1 MEYFKNCM
9 TQEQLEQEHRK
20 LVIKMHPDRNPDNPN
35 ATAEFQEMQS
45 QYEERKAELNGDYSK
60 ARKGRER
67 REREDRERRERER
80 REQER
85 RKKEMAID
93 QARKNKQRSHLEWK
107 QGEYVYA
114 RMVNFTRSMFEWD
127 NLSGDEL
134 LHVVSKMGG
143 KEETVVR
150 IEHIVE
156 CQSFDI
162 LNASLSKLLNS
173 METGCIY
180 GGRETLQDADP
191 ANGIYK
197 KQTVGKVVMF
207 RSEQYCVFGNPM
219 GDQTISDYYM
229 PVGYETL
236 FGSQIDRIKAHIAY
250 EEQEKAR
257 LEAERMARIEAE
269 QRPMIAGW
277 EPKLIALSRGLT
289 AKEQKEV
296 AMSNLKTMLK
306 AKFPGAKFTVKS
318 DRYGDVVVR
327 WEDGPTWQ
335 AVREVT
341 KLFDAWEAI
350 DAKTGN
356 QTLTPWMEHYG
367 RMCFSV
373 TETERKMSVLTKA
386 RILQQ
391 LGSVT
396 EAFTTSAI
404 DDEVTVSDF
413 DWLMLHLLVG
423 IEIGKGNQ
431 ECMSTIHADGRRTVA
446 INAAVNF
453 IFAHSDYCKPAKAKK
468 AKAA

>member
-134 LHVVSKMGG
+134 LHVVIKMGV
-143 KEETVVR
+143 KDETVVR

-229 PVGYETL
+229 PVGYETHQ
-236 FGSQIDRIKAHIAY
+236 GAHC
-250 EEQEKAR
+250 
-257 LEAERMARIEAE
+257 L
-269 QRPMIAGW
+269 
-277 EPKLIALSRGLT
+277 
-289 AKEQKEV
+289 
-296 AMSNLKTMLK
+296 
-306 AKFPGAKFTVKS
+306 
-318 DRYGDVVVR
+318 
-327 WEDGPTWQ
+327 
-335 AVREVT
+335 
-341 KLFDAWEAI
+341 
-350 DAKTGN
+350 
-356 QTLTPWMEHYG
+356 
-367 RMCFSV
+367 
-373 TETERKMSVLTKA
+373 
-386 RILQQ
+386 
-391 LGSVT
+391 
-396 EAFTTSAI
+396 
-404 DDEVTVSDF
+404 
-413 DWLMLHLLVG
+413 
-423 IEIGKGNQ
+423 
-431 ECMSTIHADGRRTVA
+431 
-446 INAAVNF
+446 
-453 IFAHSDYCKPAKAKK
+453 
-468 AKAA
+468 

>member
-9 TQEQLEQEHRK
+9 NHEQLEQEHRK
-20 LVIKMHPDRNPDNPN
+20 LVIQMHPDRNPDNPN
-35 ATAEFQEMQS
+35 ATAEFQEMQA

-85 RKKEMAID
+85 RKKEQAID

-127 NLSGDEL
+127 NLTGDDL
-134 LHVVSKMGG
+134 LHVVIKMGV
-143 KEETVVR
+143 KDETVVR

-162 LNASLSKLLNS
+162 LNVSLSKLMGSSESFIL
-173 METGCIY
+173 Y

-191 ANGIYK
+191 ANGIFK

-219 GDQTISDYYM
+219 GDTVISDYYM
-229 PVGYETL
+229 PVGYEVL
-236 FGSQIDRIKAHIAY
+236 FGSQIDRIKARIAY
-250 EEQEKAR
+250 EQQEAAR
-257 LEAERMARIEAE
+257 IEAERMARIEAK
-269 QRPMIAGW
+269 QRPMIAEW

-306 AKFPGAKFTVKS
+306 AKFPGAKFTVKQ

-327 WEDGPTWQ
+327 WEDGPTWE
-335 AVREVT
+335 AVREVVN
-341 KLFDAWEAI
+341 LFDYWQAI
-350 DAKTGN
+350 DPEKG
-356 QTLTPWMEHYG
+356 TLTPWQEHYG
-367 RMCFSV
+367 RMCFSM

-396 EAFTTSAI
+396 ETFTKSAI

-413 DWLMLHLLVG
+413 DWMMLHLLVG
-423 IEIGKGNQ
+423 IEIGKGHQ
-431 ECMSTIHADGRRTVA
+431 ECISTMHADGRRTVA
-446 INAAVNF
+446 IKAAVNF
-453 IFAHSDYCKPAKAKK
+453 VFAHSDYSKQPKVKK

>member
-9 TQEQLEQEHRK
+9 KHEQLEQEHRK

-35 ATAEFQEMQS
+35 ATAEFQEMQQ

-80 REQER
+80 KEQER
-85 RKKEMAID
+85 RKKEQAID

-114 RMVNFTRSMFEWD
+114 RLVNPTRSMFEWD
-127 NLSGDEL
+127 NLTGDDL
-134 LHVVSKMGG
+134 LHVVIKMGV

-162 LNASLSKLLNS
+162 LNASLSKLMGSSESFIL
-173 METGCIY
+173 Y

-197 KQTVGKVVMF
+197 KQTVAKVVMF

-219 GDQTISDYYM
+219 GDAVISDYYM
-229 PVGYETL
+229 PVGYEVL
-236 FGSQIDRIKAHIAY
+236 FGSQIDRIKARIAY
-250 EEQEKAR
+250 EQQEQAR
-257 LEAERMARIEAE
+257 IEAERMARIEAK
-269 QRPMIAGW
+269 QRPMIAEW
-277 EPKLIALSRGLT
+277 EPKLIAMSRGLT

-306 AKFPGAKFTVKS
+306 AKFPGAKFTVKQ

-327 WEDGPTWQ
+327 WEDGPTWE
-335 AVREVT
+335 AVREVMN
-341 KLFDAWEAI
+341 LFDYWQAI
-350 DAKTGN
+350 DAEKG
-356 QTLTPWMEHYG
+356 TLTPWQEHYG

-396 EAFTTSAI
+396 ETFTKSAI
-404 DDEVTVSDF
+404 DDEVTVTDF
-413 DWLMLHLLVG
+413 DWMMLHLLVG
-423 IEIGKGNQ
+423 IEIGKGHQ
-431 ECMSTIHADGRRTVA
+431 ECMSTMHADGRRTVA
-446 INAAVNF
+446 IKAAVSF
-453 IFAHSDYCKPAKAKK
+453 VFAHSDYSKVTKTSKK
-468 AKAA
+468 SKQAA